1 MKLMLQLQWW
11 GYISEQETMAGQ
23 ALSNAFF
30 MSSTTPKPVT
40 ELLFGTASFS
50 LSMYV
55 AGGVQQNW
63 PISRFTT
70 LQQS

>member
-1 MKLMLQLQWW
+1 
-11 GYISEQETMAGQ
+11 MAGQ

-55 AGGVQQNW
+55 AGDVQQN
-63 PISRFTT
+63 
-70 LQQS
+70 